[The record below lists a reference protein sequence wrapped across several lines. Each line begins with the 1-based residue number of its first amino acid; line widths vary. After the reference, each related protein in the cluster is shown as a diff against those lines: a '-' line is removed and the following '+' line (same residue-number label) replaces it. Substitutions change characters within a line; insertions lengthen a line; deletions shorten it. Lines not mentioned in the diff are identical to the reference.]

1 MEKLIQ
7 LLETSQAL
15 NKVLGRI
22 YLKEADQPLLDV
34 LGKIEWTEDKE
45 SPAFAAQEK
54 LKKYL
59 AAAGGQTLED
69 LAVDYAR
76 VFLGAGITEEK
87 SAYPFESVYTSPQ
100 GLICQD
106 AYEDAL
112 RTYRRYGL
120 ARSQN
125 DLYEDHIGLELEFL
139 GFLDGKALE
148 AARKND
154 EAEVEKLLTEKKSF
168 IDKHILN
175 WLAGFVKDIET
186 ASQTDFYC
194 CAGAITAAVVEEE
207 AQLLND
213 VLNG

>member
-1 MEKLIQ
+1 VLRTITWTDDTASAAYANQETLQKF
-7 LLETSQAL
+7 LE
-15 NKVLGRI
+15 
-22 YLKEADQPLLDV
+22 
-34 LGKIEWTEDKE
+34 
-45 SPAFAAQEK
+45 
-54 LKKYL
+54 
-59 AAAGGQTLED
+59 AAGEQTIED

-112 RTYRRYGL
+112 RTYRKYGL

-139 GFLDGKALE
+139 GFLDGKAIE
-148 AARKND
+148 AAKKND
-154 EAEVEKLLTEKKSF
+154 TEEVEKLLTEKKTF

-175 WLAGFVKDIET
+175 WLAGFVKDVET
-186 ASQTDFYC
+186 ASQTDFYRSL
-194 CAGAITAAVVEEE
+194 AKLTAAVVEEE
-207 AQLLND
+207 AELLTD
-213 VLNG
+213 VLSD